1 MEVSW
6 ELELGGKANA
16 LAVVEET
23 HGERGWWFRARV
35 IDSLID
41 IQAQSGVNGDSRAA
55 LGDDL
60 FRLQVES
67 LAKLVGRCLARSA
80 FAADVGGYLL
90 WRAVGEGIQT

>member
-1 MEVSW
+1 MEVPW
-6 ELELGGKANA
+6 ELELGGKTNA
-16 LAVVEET
+16 LSVVEET